1 MIILFYRLQ
10 ALELGLQDFNGF
22 VIDVLQIIRFV
33 FNFWSPSPKTVSRK
47 QVSSMSCEYL
57 GISWD
62 TALVTLVVFQISNHL
77 ILVPAVYR
85 IPKNNNMA
93 LKILASLI
101 LLVGLS
107 RADVVSLAVEICF
120 GR

>member
-10 ALELGLQDFNGF
+10 ALELGLQDFSGF

-47 QVSSMSCEYL
+47 QVSSMSCEQL

-62 TALVTLVVFQISNHL
+62 VALLTFGYLGDFPNKQ
-77 ILVPAVYR
+77 
-85 IPKNNNMA
+85 
-93 LKILASLI
+93 SLNSGSW
-101 LLVGLS
+101 GLQNP
-107 RADVVSLAVEICF
+107 
-120 GR
+120 